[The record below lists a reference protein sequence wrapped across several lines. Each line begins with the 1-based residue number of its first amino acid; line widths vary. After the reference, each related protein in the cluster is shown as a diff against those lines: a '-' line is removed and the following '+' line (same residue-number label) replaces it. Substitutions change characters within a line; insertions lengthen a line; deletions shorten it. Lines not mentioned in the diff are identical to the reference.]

1 MIIYTVMYIT
11 DDSIVSVLCNKALK
25 SRFYMYL
32 KKGPYSGTSYAQYL
46 SYFLRLNFCGGD
58 LYEQQNF
65 ATKKNPAEKSRYTDS
80 KNVLS
85 IKVRIRGVKAVV
97 CCNISKETISFTG
110 I

>member
-1 MIIYTVMYIT
+1 MYIT

-32 KKGPYSGTSYAQYL
+32 KKGPYSGTFYAQYL
-46 SYFLRLNFCGGD
+46 SYFLQLNFCGGD
-58 LYEQQNF
+58 FHEQQNF
-65 ATKKNPAEKSRYTDS
+65 AKKKKTAEKSRYTDS
-80 KNVLS
+80 KNVMS